1 MREPIRQHILDHIN
15 AQAGFRLL
23 NVQNGTASAADQE
36 LLEEALAFRSLCLF
50 SSIGDEDL
58 KQAWDHSNL
67 EFSL

>member
-1 MREPIRQHILDHIN
+1 M
-15 AQAGFRLL
+15 L